1 MLKVNN
7 KDTRMTSHVVVRC
20 PLIVNFEQ
28 ISHIAHEFLSCLE
41 YASEFEF
48 MLLLYLDDNVDD
60 NVIIDVVLVFLLL
73 TVNIFHN
80 FF

>member
-1 MLKVNN
+1 MSFK
-7 KDTRMTSHVVVRC
+7 
-20 PLIVNFEQ
+20 
-28 ISHIAHEFLSCLE
+28 